1 MKTYVLALDLKND
14 PNLISQY
21 EEYHKHVWPEIIKS
35 ITDSGIQECVIYR
48 ISNRLIMQLTTTNEF
63 SFENKSALDNTN
75 SKVLEWETVMW
86 NFQQAIPGFPPNEKW
101 QLCEEIFRLS
111 DNL

>member
-48 ISNRLIMQLTTTNEF
+48 ISNRLIMHLTTTNEF

-75 SKVLEWETVMW
+75 SKVLEW
-86 NFQQAIPGFPPNEKW
+86 
-101 QLCEEIFRLS
+101 
-111 DNL
+111 